1 MTNQNQSQSRKVVV
15 VGAGDVGSSFAY
27 ALAQR
32 GIAEEIAMID
42 RNQELMKGQVLDLVH
57 GAPYY
62 PTVKIY
68 NGDKTDYADA
78 RVIVITAGAKQN
90 PGESR
95 LELLKKNVSIIERI
109 VSEIIE
115 QESTAM
121 LVIVSNPVDVL
132 TYFAC
137 KKSGWP
143 RERVIGSG
151 TVLDSARLRYLIS
164 DHCNVDVK
172 NVHAYIIGEHGDSE
186 FAAWSMCH
194 IGGMPLQE
202 FLRLRGEDNKIE
214 ENKITI
220 EQKVRDSAYHII
232 GYKGATYY
240 AVGLALVKI
249 TEAILLNERSIL
261 SISMYLQGEY
271 GISDVCMGV
280 PCLVSARGAEE
291 IIEKNLPSKEQKA
304 LERSAGILKKAIQEV
319 GNYQ

>member
-1 MTNQNQSQSRKVVV
+1 MTNQNQSQSRKVVI
-15 VGAGDVGSSFAY
+15 VGTGDVGSSFAY

-42 RNQELMKGQVLDLVH
+42 RNQELMKGQVLDLIH

-62 PTVKIY
+62 PTVKIF

-78 RVIVITAGAKQN
+78 RVIVITAGAKQS

-95 LELLKKNVSIIERI
+95 LDLLKKNVSIIEGI
-109 VSEIIE
+109 VSDIVE
-115 QESTAM
+115 QKSNAI
-121 LVIVSNPVDVL
+121 LIIVSNPVDVL
-132 TYFAC
+132 TYFAW

-202 FLRLRGEDNKIE
+202 FLQLKDEAHKIE
-214 ENKITI
+214 ENKIKI

-240 AVGLALVKI
+240 AVGLALVRI
-249 TEAILLNERSIL
+249 TETILRNERSIL
-261 SISMYLQGEY
+261 TVSMYLNGEY
-271 GISDVCMGV
+271 GLSDICLGV
-280 PCLVSARGAEE
+280 PCILSAQGAEE
-291 IIEKNLPSKEQKA
+291 IIEKKLPPSEQKA
-304 LERSAGILKKAIQEV
+304 LEYSAKILKVAIQDLV
-319 GNYQ
+319 K

>member
-1 MTNQNQSQSRKVVV
+1 MNNGFQSQSRKVVV

-32 GIAEEIAMID
+32 GITEEIAMID
-42 RNQELMKGQVLDLVH
+42 RNQELMKGQVLDLIH

-68 NGDKTDYADA
+68 NGDKSDYADA
-78 RVIVITAGAKQN
+78 RVIVITAGAKQS

-95 LELLKKNVSIIERI
+95 LDLLKKNVSIIEGI
-109 VSEIIE
+109 VSEIVE
-115 QESTAM
+115 QKSNAI
-121 LVIVSNPVDVL
+121 LIIVSNPVDVL
-132 TYFAC
+132 TYFAW

-194 IGGMPLQE
+194 IGGMPLQD
-202 FLRLRGEDNKIE
+202 FLQLKGEAHKIE
-214 ENKITI
+214 ENKINI
-220 EQKVRDSAYHII
+220 EQRVRDSAYHII

-240 AVGLALVKI
+240 AVGLALVRI
-249 TEAILLNERSIL
+249 TETILRNERSIL
-261 SISMYLQGEY
+261 TVSMYLHGEY
-271 GISDVCMGV
+271 GISDVCLGV
-280 PCLVSARGAEE
+280 PCLLSARGAEE
-291 IIEKNLPSKEQKA
+291 IIKKKLPEEEQKA
-304 LERSAGILKKAIQEV
+304 LERSARILIKAIHEV
-319 GNYQ
+319 GN